1 MCMRT
6 GELAARAGINAQTL
20 RYYERRGLLA
30 RPARSPPAGYRSYP
44 DEAVAVVRF
53 VKRSQEL
60 GFTLDEVAEL
70 LRLADGG
77 PPDDCDTARAL
88 AESRV
93 AELERRIADLQRMRG
108 SLAELIATC
117 ELPPQPPVLSDPDLA
132 ARRRPPVKLEILQVP
147 RLPQRGGTRTAHP
160 AGDRRPAGAARDHPP
175 CD

>member
-6 GELAARAGINAQTL
+6 GELAARAGVNVQTL

-30 RPARSPPAGYRSYP
+30 RPARSPAGYRSYP

-70 LRLADGG
+70 LRLAYGG
-77 PPDDCDTARAL
+77 PDDCDAARAL

-117 ELPPQPPVLSDPDLA
+117 ELPRN
-132 ARRRPPVKLEILQVP
+132 RRSCPILTS
-147 RLPQRGGTRTAHP
+147 LHEG
-160 AGDRRPAGAARDHPP
+160 DHP
-175 CD
+175 